1 MTTVFFH
8 GLRGAFRL
16 RSAVVLATPGFR
28 ADLSQDHVPE
38 ALVTEVAAQ
47 DVRGKQDPA
56 SLLGA
61 LAARELTAASPAG
74 DDDPFSRGVFVS
86 TRRGNQ
92 RSVRAF
98 AGALAAG
105 RRSPSTFS
113 VAGYNIV
120 AQSTARELA
129 ARGPSVV
136 LAGQRAT
143 LDGALFLAALRLGSG
158 AIRTGYVGHV
168 TWLPDATGRSGE
180 GLAVLAAVE
189 HVDSAVSVS
198 EQHVVALAPADLYA
212 PRGTDGPGGAPA
224 AEDFAAAHRV
234 APLLADARTA
244 GVR

>member
-1 MTTVFFH
+1 MTTVLFH

-16 RSAVVLATPGFR
+16 RTAVVLATPGFR
-28 ADLSQDHVPE
+28 AELARDHIPE
-38 ALVTEVAAQ
+38 GLVTEVAPQ

-61 LAARELTAASPAG
+61 LAARELTAAAPA
-74 DDDPFSRGVFVS
+74 DDTDPFTRGVFVS

-92 RSVRAF
+92 RSVKAF

-158 AIRTGYVGHV
+158 AIGTGYVGHV
-168 TWLPDATGRSGE
+168 TWLPDPGLRGGE
-180 GLAVLAAVE
+180 GLAVLAAVD

-198 EQHVVALAPADLYA
+198 EQHVVALAPADLYG
-212 PRGTDGPGGAPA
+212 PRGPHGQAGAPA

-234 APLLADARTA
+234 APLLADSRTVAAR
-244 GVR
+244 

>member
-8 GLRGAFRL
+8 GLRGAVRL
-16 RSAVVLATPGFR
+16 RAAVVLATPGFR
-28 ADLSQDHVPE
+28 ADLSRDHVPE

-56 SLLGA
+56 SQLGA

-234 APLLADARTA
+234 APLLADSRTA